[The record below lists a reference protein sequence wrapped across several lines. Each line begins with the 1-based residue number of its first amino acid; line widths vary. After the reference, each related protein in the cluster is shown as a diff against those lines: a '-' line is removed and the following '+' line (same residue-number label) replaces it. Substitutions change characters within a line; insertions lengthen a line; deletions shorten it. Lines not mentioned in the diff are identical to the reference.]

1 MSVASAR
8 QRATTVPVPGDGP
21 ANDDGPRTRSL
32 LRFITC
38 GSVDDGKSTLIGRIL
53 YETGA
58 VFEDQLG
65 TLKRDSRK
73 FGTQGDKI
81 DFALLVDGLTA
92 EREQG
97 ITIDVA
103 YRYFSTPQRAFI
115 VADTPGHEQYTRN
128 MATGASTA
136 DLAVILVDARLGLLK
151 QTLRHSF
158 IVSLVGVRH
167 VVVAINKMD
176 LVGYDEAVF
185 ERICAEYRA
194 ATAALGFAQI
204 TFIPV
209 SARDGD
215 NVTTPSAAMR
225 WYRGEPL
232 LAHLES
238 VSWEDTEQSP
248 QGAVLPVQW
257 VNRPDSTFRGYS
269 GNLAQGQL
277 KPGDAVAILP
287 SGRTSQIARILAPSG
302 DVGHA
307 SAGQALTV
315 TLTDE
320 IDISRGDVIV
330 DAARRP
336 PVRQTMEARLLWT
349 SEVPLAEGQRYALK
363 LASAHAHATVSTL
376 HFSIDVASL
385 APVSAATLAMNDIG
399 KVTIDLDRPIAVL
412 PFTASTQL
420 GGFILVDMISHETVA
435 FGFVEAAAATTSV
448 VASPGRTGSLAAF
461 RSALQLFVGPAGSLA
476 RTKTAGAIAGHV
488 ITGAV
493 LGVFVY
499 GATESLGTA
508 LLVVVVDWV
517 FRPLIVSAASIL
529 AQRVWLRRDHRNQL
543 ASENVLG
550 DGI

>member
-176 LVGYDEAVF
+176 LVRYDEAVF
-185 ERICAEYRA
+185 ERICAEYRS

-238 VSWEDTEQSP
+238 VSWEDTEQEH

-257 VNRPDSTFRGYS
+257 VNRPDSGFRGYS

-287 SGRTSQIARILAPSG
+287 SGRTSHIARILAPSG
-302 DVGHA
+302 EVGHA

-336 PVRQTMEARLLWT
+336 PVQRSLEARLLWT
-349 SEVPLAEGQRYALK
+349 SEVPLAQGQRYALK

-399 KVTIDLDRPIAVL
+399 RVTIDLDRSIAVL

-420 GGFILVDMISHETVA
+420 GGFILVDVISHETVA
-435 FGFVEAAAATTSV
+435 FGFVESATAAPSAL
-448 VASPGRTGSLAAF
+448 ASPERAGGLAAF
-461 RSALQLFVGPAGSLA
+461 RSALQHFVGPAGSLA
-476 RTKTAGAIAGHV
+476 RTKTVGTIAGHV

-499 GATESLGTA
+499 CATESLGTA
-508 LLVVVVDWV
+508 LLVAVVDWV
-517 FRPLIVSAASIL
+517 FRPLIVSAALIL